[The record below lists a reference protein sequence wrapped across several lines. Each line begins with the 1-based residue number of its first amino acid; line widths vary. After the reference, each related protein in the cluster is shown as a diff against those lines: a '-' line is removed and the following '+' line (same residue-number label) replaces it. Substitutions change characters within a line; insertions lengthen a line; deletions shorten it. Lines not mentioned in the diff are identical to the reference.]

1 MQPDMYEYIC
11 SKAVAWN
18 SPISL
23 VGNLKE
29 LQNHPRTEDNLRV
42 IKMWEEVK
50 LQGVLTDKQKELL
63 KNPEQEDL
71 LMKDKK
77 GNYQLY
83 PYRQITKDDEKP
95 IRAFI
100 FQKAGRTCIIYWHM
114 NGTGQLTLDIEKN
127 KLSLMNESGKRIPI
141 RSAGSKSILP
151 AAGRLIL
158 ETALPQEEVIKLFR
172 KSIEIIK

>member
-1 MQPDMYEYIC
+1 MF
-11 SKAVAWN
+11 
-18 SPISL
+18 
-23 VGNLKE
+23 GNLF
-29 LQNHPRTEDNLRV
+29 LDSCILV
-42 IKMWEEVK
+42 D
-50 LQGVLTDKQKELL
+50 TDKQKELL
-63 KNPEQEDL
+63 KNPEQEYL

>member
-1 MQPDMYEYIC
+1 MYEYIC

-63 KNPEQEDL
+63 KNPEQEYL

-100 FQKAGRTCIIYWHM
+100 FQKAGRTS
-114 NGTGQLTLDIEKN
+114 GQQE
-127 KLSLMNESGKRIPI
+127 
-141 RSAGSKSILP
+141 AKSILP
-151 AAGRLIL
+151 QQGVSYWK
-158 ETALPQEEVIKLFR
+158 PLFHKR
-172 KSIEIIK
+172 K

>member
-1 MQPDMYEYIC
+1 M
-11 SKAVAWN
+11 
-18 SPISL
+18 
-23 VGNLKE
+23 
-29 LQNHPRTEDNLRV
+29 
-42 IKMWEEVK
+42 
-50 LQGVLTDKQKELL
+50 
-63 KNPEQEDL
+63 EQEYL

>member
-1 MQPDMYEYIC
+1 
-11 SKAVAWN
+11 
-18 SPISL
+18 
-23 VGNLKE
+23 
-29 LQNHPRTEDNLRV
+29 
-42 IKMWEEVK
+42 
-50 LQGVLTDKQKELL
+50 
-63 KNPEQEDL
+63 
-71 LMKDKK
+71 MKDKK

-83 PYRQITKDDEKP
+83 PYRQITNDDEKP

-100 FQKAGRTCIIYWHM
+100 FQKAGKTCIIYWHM

-141 RSAGSKSILP
+141 QSAGSKSILP

-172 KSIEIIK
+172 KSIEFIK

>member
-50 LQGVLTDKQKELL
+50 LQGVLTDKQKEVL
-63 KNPEQEDL
+63 KIWNDLSTNEQETVMSML
-71 LMKDKK
+71 RGL
-77 GNYQLY
+77 
-83 PYRQITKDDEKP
+83 
-95 IRAFI
+95 
-100 FQKAGRTCIIYWHM
+100 
-114 NGTGQLTLDIEKN
+114 
-127 KLSLMNESGKRIPI
+127 
-141 RSAGSKSILP
+141 
-151 AAGRLIL
+151 
-158 ETALPQEEVIKLFR
+158 R
-172 KSIEIIK
+172 K